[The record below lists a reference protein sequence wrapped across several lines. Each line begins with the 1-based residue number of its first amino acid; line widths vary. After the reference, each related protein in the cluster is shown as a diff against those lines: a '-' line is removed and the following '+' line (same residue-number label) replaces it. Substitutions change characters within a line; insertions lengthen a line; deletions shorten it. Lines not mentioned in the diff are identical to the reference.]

1 MRDFIGNA
9 SKSCVFFM
17 TASDADRDCAFEFCK
32 KYKVCHHS
40 HVISPDSE
48 KSHIYD
54 FFYDI
59 LRKDLK
65 MFADELKGITETSL
79 VGVFRDELKC
89 LIAKLEYRHTTPI
102 LPLTEQCMDKIK
114 KFVIMR
120 IILIYMWFIL
130 SLYTV

>member
-1 MRDFIGNA
+1 
-9 SKSCVFFM
+9 M
-17 TASDADRDCAFEFCK
+17 TASDADRDSAFEFCK

-40 HVISPDSE
+40 HVILPDSE
-48 KSHIYD
+48 KSHFYD

-65 MFADELKGITETSL
+65 MFADELKGITETSQ

-120 IILIYMWFIL
+120 IILIYMCFIL